1 MANDRPRNI
10 LITGAAGFIASHVA
24 NRLMRYYPEHKI
36 IVLEK
41 LGYSSNLKNLH
52 PSHSSPN
59 FKFIKGDIC
68 AQTHVHNYLGNTFE
82 FTKNNVYG
90 THVLLEACKSLVKSK
105 GSFIWSGDAYYGIR
119 TNIWN
124 SGTTTRG
131 NNVYGPNQFPVKMIP
146 KFILLAMQGKH
157 LSIYVNRSNVR
168 SYLCCEDVADAL
180 KSFAIGDRPFHDQRY
195 FIDYEKLKELGWSQ
209 QTSWEDGLR
218 KTLDWYVKNP
228 NWWGDVSGTLIA
240 RPRNCEVTCI

>member
-10 LITGAAGFIASHVA
+10 LIKRAAGFIASHVA

-90 THVLLEACKSLVKSK
+90 THVLLEACKVTCQIKR
-105 GSFIWSGDAYYGIR
+105 FIHVTTDEEYGE
-119 TNIWN
+119 TD
-124 SGTTTRG
+124 
-131 NNVYGPNQFPVKMIP
+131 
-146 KFILLAMQGKH
+146 
-157 LSIYVNRSNVR
+157 
-168 SYLCCEDVADAL
+168 EDVVML
-180 KSFAIGDRPFHDQRY
+180 IKFVQDRPFHDQRY